1 MGMIYKR
8 GEVFWIK
15 YYSAGRPIRESTGTT
30 KQKQAER
37 FLKHRE
43 GRSAAGL
50 QPLPRVD
57 RITYDELARDLRL
70 HYETTGTRG
79 LTEADTRFKALQPF
93 FAGRRVASLK
103 GALAKEHVQYRLKTN
118 VTPATVN
125 RELATL
131 IRMLRLGY
139 ERDKV
144 AKLPVIHKLTEAPPR
159 AGFFERAD
167 FEAVRRTLRL
177 DLQLAVTIAHSYGWR
192 MQSEVLTLGLSQ
204 IDVSAGT
211 MRIIPGGS
219 KTGEG
224 RLVYL
229 SSDIKKMLEEQIER
243 VRTVSRTLG
252 RVIPYLFPHL
262 TAGRL
267 QGERIRDFRKSWA
280 SACKAAGLSGMLR
293 HDLRRTAA
301 RNLIRSGVPEVV
313 SMRITGHR
321 TRAVFDRYNI
331 VSPADLQDAARKMAD
346 GHNLGHSAPSPLDSV
361 TVSR

>member
-15 YYSAGRPIRESTGTT
+15 YYSGGRPIRASTGTT
-30 KQKQAER
+30 KIKQAQSI
-37 FLKHRE
+37 LKEKE
-43 GRSAAGL
+43 GRSALGL

-79 LTEADTRFKALQPF
+79 LKEADTRSKALYPF
-93 FAGRRVASLK
+93 FAGRLVASIK
-103 GALAKEHVQYRLKTN
+103 GALAEEYVQHRSQTG
-118 VTPATVN
+118 VTPATIN

-131 IRMLRLGY
+131 IRMLQLGY

-144 AKLPVIHKLTEAPPR
+144 AKLPVIHKLTEAAPR
-159 AGFFERAD
+159 SGFFERTD
-167 FEAVRRTLRL
+167 FEAVRRTLRP
-177 DLQLAVTIAHSYGWR
+177 DLQVAVTIAHSYGWR
-192 MQSEVLTLGLSQ
+192 MQSEVLTLALSQ
-204 IDVSAGT
+204 IDLSAGT
-211 MRIIPGGS
+211 MRINPGGS

-224 RLVYL
+224 RIVYL
-229 SSDIKKMLEEQIER
+229 SSEVKKLLEEQIER
-243 VRTVSRTLG
+243 VRTLSRTMG

-262 TAGRL
+262 PKGRF

-280 SACKAAGLSGMLR
+280 TACKAVGLSGMLR
-293 HDLRRTAA
+293 YDLRRTAA

-321 TRAVFDRYNI
+321 TRSVFDRYNI
-331 VSPADLQDAARKMAD
+331 VSPADLQDAARKMAG
-346 GHNLGHSAPSPLDSV
+346 GHNLGTVAPAPLDSV
-361 TVSR
+361 TVTR

>member
-1 MGMIYKR
+1 MGMLYKR

-15 YYSAGRPIRESTGTT
+15 YYSGGKPIRESTGTS
-30 KQKQAER
+30 KQKEAER
-37 FLKHRE
+37 FLKNRE

-50 QPLPRVD
+50 QPLPCVD

-70 HYETTGTRG
+70 HYETSGTRG
-79 LTEADTRFKALQPF
+79 LKEADTRFQALQPF
-93 FAGRRVASLK
+93 FTGWRAANLK
-103 GALAKEHVQYRLKTN
+103 GTLAEEYVQYRSKAG
-118 VTPATVN
+118 VTPATID

-131 IRMLRLGY
+131 ICMLRLGY

-159 AGFFERAD
+159 AGLFERAD
-167 FEAVRRTLRL
+167 FEAVRRTLRP

-204 IDVSAGT
+204 IDLIAGT
-211 MRIIPGGS
+211 MRINPGGS

-224 RLVYL
+224 RIVYL
-229 SSDIKKMLEEQIER
+229 SSEIKRMLEEQIER
-243 VRTVSRTLG
+243 VRSLSRALG
-252 RVIPYLFPHL
+252 QVIPYLFPHL
-262 TAGRL
+262 PKGRL
-267 QGERIRDFRKSWA
+267 HGERIRDFRKSWT

-301 RNLIRSGVPEVV
+301 RNLIRSGVPEIV

-321 TRAVFDRYNI
+321 TRSVFDRYNI
-331 VSPADLQDAARKMAD
+331 VSPADL
-346 GHNLGHSAPSPLDSV
+346 
-361 TVSR
+361 

>member
-15 YYSAGRPIRESTGTT
+15 YYSGGKPIRESTGTS
-30 KQKQAER
+30 KQKEAAR
-37 FLKHRE
+37 LLKNRE

-79 LTEADTRFKALQPF
+79 LKEADTRFQALQPF
-93 FAGRRVASLK
+93 FTRRRAASLT
-103 GALAKEHVQYRLKTN
+103 GALAEEYVQYRLKGG

-144 AKLPVIHKLTEAPPR
+144 AKLPRIHKLTEAPPR
-159 AGFFERAD
+159 AGFFEQSD
-167 FEAVRRTLRL
+167 FEAVRRQLRP
-177 DLQLAVTIAHSYGWR
+177 DLQCSVTIAHSYGWR
-192 MQSEVLTLGLSQ
+192 MQSEVLALTLSQ
-204 IDVSAGT
+204 VDLSAGT
-211 MRIIPGGS
+211 LRINPGGS

-224 RLVYL
+224 RIVYL
-229 SSDIKKMLEEQIER
+229 SADVKRMLEEQIER
-243 VRTVSRTLG
+243 VRTLSRTLG

-262 TAGRL
+262 MKGCL
-267 QGERIRDFRKSWA
+267 QGQRIRDFRKSWT
-280 SACKAAGLSGMLR
+280 SACKATGLSGMLR

-301 RNLIRSGVPEVV
+301 RNLIPSGVPEVV
-313 SMRITGHR
+313 SMKITGHR

-331 VSPADLQDAARKMAD
+331 VSPADLQDAARKMGD
-346 GHNLGHSAPSPLDSV
+346 GHNSGHSVHPPLDS
-361 TVSR
+361 TIVSR

>member
-1 MGMIYKR
+1 MGMLYKR

-15 YYSAGRPIRESTGTT
+15 YYSGGKPIRESTGTA
-30 KQKQAER
+30 KQKEAER

-79 LTEADTRFKALQPF
+79 LKEADTRFKALQPF
-93 FAGRRVASLK
+93 FTGRRAASLK
-103 GALAKEHVQYRLKTN
+103 GALAEEYVQYRLKTG
-118 VTPATVN
+118 VSPATVN

-144 AKLPVIHKLTEAPPR
+144 GKLPVIHKLTEAPPR

-167 FEAVRRTLRL
+167 FEAVRRHLRPE
-177 DLQLAVTIAHSYGWR
+177 LQCAVTIAHSYGWR
-192 MQSEVLTLGLSQ
+192 MQSEVLTLTLSQ
-204 IDVSAGT
+204 VDLSAGT
-211 MRIIPGGS
+211 MRINPGGS

-224 RLVYL
+224 RVVYL
-229 SSDIKKMLEEQIER
+229 SSEIKKMLEDQIER
-243 VRTVSRTLG
+243 VRSLSRTLG

-262 TAGRL
+262 PNGRL
-267 QGERIRDFRKSWA
+267 QGTRIRDFRKSWG
-280 SACKAAGLSGMLR
+280 SACKAVGLSGMLR

-321 TRAVFDRYNI
+321 TRSVFDRYNI

-346 GHNLGHSAPSPLDSV
+346 GHNLGHSAPSPLDSAS
-361 TVSR
+361 VSR

>member
-8 GEVFWIK
+8 GEIFWIK
-15 YYSAGRPIRESTGTT
+15 YYCAGRPIRESTGTT
-30 KQKQAER
+30 KQKDAER
-37 FLKHRE
+37 FLKNRE

-79 LTEADTRFKALQPF
+79 LKEADTRFKALQPF
-93 FAGRRVASLK
+93 FTSRRAASIK
-103 GALAKEHVQYRLKTN
+103 GALAEEYVLYRLKAG

-131 IRMLRLGY
+131 IRMLRLAHA
-139 ERDKV
+139 RDKV
-144 AKLPVIHKLTEAPPR
+144 AKLPKVHKLTEAPPR
-159 AGFFERAD
+159 SGFFERID
-167 FEAVRRTLRL
+167 FEAVRRQLRP
-177 DLQLAVTIAHSYGWR
+177 DLQCAITIAHSYGWR
-192 MQSEVLTLGLSQ
+192 MQSEVLTLTLSQ
-204 IDVSAGT
+204 VDLGAGT
-211 MRIIPGGS
+211 LRINPGGS

-224 RLVYL
+224 RIVYL
-229 SSDIKKMLEEQIER
+229 SAEVKRVLEVQIER
-243 VRTVSRTLG
+243 VRTLSRTLG
-252 RVIPYLFPHL
+252 RVLPYLFPHL
-262 TAGRL
+262 PKGRL
-267 QGERIRDFRKSWA
+267 QGKRIRDFRKSWA
-280 SACKAAGLSGMLR
+280 SACKAVGLSGMLR

-331 VSPADLQDAARKMAD
+331 VSPADLQDAARKMPD
-346 GHNLGHSAPSPLDSV
+346 GPISGHSAPAPLDSLPI
-361 TVSR
+361 SR

>member
-1 MGMIYKR
+1 MGMLYKR
-8 GEVFWIK
+8 GEMFWIK
-15 YYSAGRPIRESTGTT
+15 YYSSGKPIRESTGTT
-30 KQKQAER
+30 KQKEAEL
-37 FLKHRE
+37 FLKNRE

-79 LTEADTRFKALQPF
+79 LKEADTRFKALQPF
-93 FAGRRVASLK
+93 FTGRRAASLK
-103 GALAKEHVQYRLKTN
+103 GALAEEYVQDRLQTGM
-118 VTPATVN
+118 TPATVN

-139 ERDKV
+139 EREKV

-167 FEAVRRTLRL
+167 FEAVRRTLRP

-211 MRIIPGGS
+211 MRINPGGS

-224 RLVYL
+224 RIVYL
-229 SSDIKKMLEEQIER
+229 SSEVKRMLEEQIER
-243 VRTVSRTLG
+243 VRTLSRTLG
-252 RVIPYLFPHL
+252 RVIPFLFPHL
-262 TAGRL
+262 NGRL
-267 QGERIRDFRKSWA
+267 QGQRIKDFRKSWA
-280 SACKAAGLSGMLR
+280 SACKAVGLSGMLR

-321 TRAVFDRYNI
+321 TPAVFNRYNI
-331 VSPADLQDAARKMAD
+331 VSPTDLQDAARKMAG
-346 GHNLGHSAPSPLDSV
+346 GHNSGHSAPVPLDSV

>member
-8 GEVFWIK
+8 GQMFWIK
-15 YYSAGRPIRESTGTT
+15 YYSGGTPIRESTGTA
-30 KQKQAER
+30 KQKEAER
-37 FLKHRE
+37 FLKNRE
-43 GRSAAGL
+43 GRNAAGL
-50 QPLPRVD
+50 PPLPRVD
-57 RITYDELARDLRL
+57 RITYDELASDLRL

-79 LTEADTRFKALQPF
+79 LKEADTRFKTLRLF
-93 FAGRRVASLK
+93 FTGRRATSIK
-103 GALAKEHVQYRLKTN
+103 GVLAEEYVQHRLKSG
-118 VTPATVN
+118 VTPATIN

-144 AKLPVIHKLTEAPPR
+144 AKLPLIHKLTEAPPR

-167 FEAVRRTLRL
+167 FEAVRRTLRP

-192 MQSEVLTLGLSQ
+192 MQSEILTLGLSQ
-204 IDVSAGT
+204 IDLIAGT
-211 MRIIPGGS
+211 MRINPGGS

-224 RLVYL
+224 RTVYL
-229 SSDIKKMLEEQIER
+229 SGEVKRMLEEQIER
-243 VRTVSRTLG
+243 VRGLYRTLG
-252 RVIPYLFPHL
+252 RVIPFLFPHL
-262 TAGRL
+262 SRGRF
-267 QGERIRDFRKSWA
+267 QGQRIRDFRKSWTR
-280 SACKAAGLSGMLR
+280 ACKAVGLAGMLR

-321 TRAVFDRYNI
+321 TRSVFDRYNI

-346 GHNLGHSAPSPLDSV
+346 GHNLGTVAHSLLDSV
-361 TVSR
+361 SVSR

>member
-1 MGMIYKR
+1 MGQILFLR
-8 GEVFWIK
+8 EADPGEH
-15 YYSAGRPIRESTGTT
+15 RTT
-30 KQKQAER
+30 KQKEAER

-57 RITYDELARDLRL
+57 RITYDELACDLRL

-79 LTEADTRFKALQPF
+79 LKEADTRFKALQPF
-93 FAGRRVASLK
+93 FTGRRAASIK
-103 GALAKEHVQYRLKTN
+103 GALAEEYVQHRLKAG
-118 VTPATVN
+118 VTPATIN
-125 RELATL
+125 RELSTL
-131 IRMLRLGY
+131 IRLLRLGS

-144 AKLPVIHKLTEAPPR
+144 GKLPKIHKLTEALPR

-167 FEAVRRTLRL
+167 FEAVRRHLRP
-177 DLQLAVTIAHSYGWR
+177 DLQCAVTIAHSYGWR
-192 MQSEVLTLGLSQ
+192 MQSEVLTLTLSQ
-204 IDVSAGT
+204 VDLGAGT
-211 MRIIPGGS
+211 LRINPGGS

-224 RLVYL
+224 RVVYL
-229 SSDIKKMLEEQIER
+229 SSEVRMMLEEQLER
-243 VRTVSRTLG
+243 VRTLSRKLG

-262 TAGRL
+262 TAGHF
-267 QGERIRDFRKSWA
+267 QGERIRDFRKSWTR
-280 SACKAAGLSGMLR
+280 ACKTAGLSGMLR

-321 TRAVFDRYNI
+321 TRSVFDRYNI
-331 VSPADLQDAARKMAD
+331 VSPADLQDAARKMAG
-346 GHNLGHSAPSPLDSV
+346 GHILGHSAPSPLDSV